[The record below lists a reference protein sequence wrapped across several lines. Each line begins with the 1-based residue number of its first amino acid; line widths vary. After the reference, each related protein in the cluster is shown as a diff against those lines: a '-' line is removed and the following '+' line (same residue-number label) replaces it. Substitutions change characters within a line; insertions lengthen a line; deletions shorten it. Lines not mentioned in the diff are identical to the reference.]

1 MGYTTGHSAE
11 VYTIV
16 CALFATASYCSK
28 PQSSEPYNR
37 AGTICT
43 SKSLK
48 KSPGEK
54 QFNLLRVFR
63 LAIVPRFSRVKCS
76 PSVATL
82 KLRRVEKVS
91 PR

>member
-11 VYTIV
+11 VYKLV
-16 CALFATASYCSK
+16 CAPFSTASYGSK
-28 PQSSEPYNR
+28 PESSEPYNR
-37 AGTICT
+37 EGTICA
-43 SKSLK
+43 SKSLN

-54 QFNLLRVFR
+54 RFNLLRVFR
-63 LAIVPRFSRVKCS
+63 ISIVPRFARVKCS